1 MLFLFMYKNLWF
13 SDIFR
18 GYKKRPVNWN
28 GLNRIVPGFL
38 CEKTSLKIIHDRKRI
53 SKFSHIYGYSRIWVT
68 TKVRLSLFEKILITE
83 SGARRRS
90 SCRSSHRKCSV
101 RKGAFRNFAKLTG
114 KHLCQGLFF
123 KKLLDIKFHRKK
135 QKITHLFFRFKAW
148 MINAASW
155 NELKLTRLG

>member
-1 MLFLFMYKNLWF
+1 MSQKKSMWCFFLFMYENLWF
-13 SDIFR
+13 SDVFR

-28 GLNRIVPGFL
+28 GLNRIAPGFL
-38 CEKTSLKIIHDRKRI
+38 CEKTLLKIFHDRKGI

-90 SCRSSHRKCSV
+90 SCRSSHRRCSV

-123 KKLLDIKFHRKK
+123 NKDAGLRPDFRLYNVLTNEKNIWNFHK
-135 QKITHLFFRFKAW
+135 
-148 MINAASW
+148 SC
-155 NELKLTRLG
+155 